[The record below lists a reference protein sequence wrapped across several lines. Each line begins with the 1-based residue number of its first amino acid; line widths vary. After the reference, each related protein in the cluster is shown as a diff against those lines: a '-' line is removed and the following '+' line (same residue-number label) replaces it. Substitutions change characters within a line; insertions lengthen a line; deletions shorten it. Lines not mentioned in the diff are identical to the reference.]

1 MTVPRRAADRLW
13 NHACSR
19 IEQELSQKDFQ
30 TWILELTPRSFEDGL
45 MTVEAPFGLYR
56 DRIRQVYLPALERAV
71 SEAADHSCRVEVVV
85 GSSAGTRPANRRWSP
100 PAGGQ
105 QNARKVTSSPLK
117 SFGNFIVGESNR
129 MACDAARALA
139 SAEAGAG
146 NPLFLYGGVGLGK
159 THLLLAIASELRS
172 RARKVLYYQGEDFT
186 RKMVD
191 ALRND
196 RMDSFRREFR
206 FADALLI
213 DDVQFIAGKKRT
225 QQEFYHA
232 FNLLHG
238 AGKPIALASDRGPLE
253 LEKLENGLR
262 SRFQG
267 GLLADLGPLD
277 AELRCRILR
286 AKLKEAD
293 LEMEGDTIED
303 LALRMTGSVR
313 EIEGLVSRLRAARS
327 QSGGRLTTQVVES
340 LVVPYVG
347 VGCDVD
353 IETIVK
359 TVATHFGITREEI
372 LSRSRARRVAWPRH
386 VAAYLCR
393 KLTSASLPEIGE
405 AMGGRNHSSIL
416 RAVRSVKDSMSGE
429 PALAERI
436 NRLET
441 LLGRGGQFS

>member
-1 MTVPRRAADRLW
+1 
-13 NHACSR
+13 
-19 IEQELSQKDFQ
+19 
-30 TWILELTPRSFEDGL
+30 
-45 MTVEAPFGLYR
+45 
-56 DRIRQVYLPALERAV
+56 
-71 SEAADHSCRVEVVV
+71 
-85 GSSAGTRPANRRWSP
+85 
-100 PAGGQ
+100 
-105 QNARKVTSSPLK
+105 
-117 SFGNFIVGESNR
+117 
-129 MACDAARALA
+129 
-139 SAEAGAG
+139 
-146 NPLFLYGGVGLGK
+146 
-159 THLLLAIASELRS
+159 
-172 RARKVLYYQGEDFT
+172 
-186 RKMVD
+186 MVD

-196 RMDSFRREFR
+196 RMDAFRREFR

-253 LEKLENGLR
+253 LEKLETGLR

-277 AELRCRILR
+277 TELRCRILR
-286 AKLKEAD
+286 SKLKEAD
-293 LEMEGDTIED
+293 LEMEGDTIEN

>member
-1 MTVPRRAADRLW
+1 
-13 NHACSR
+13 
-19 IEQELSQKDFQ
+19 
-30 TWILELTPRSFEDGL
+30 